1 METQTTTRMIHTRI
15 DQNLKREAELVFN
28 LLGMNTTEAIR
39 MFLTQVTLR
48 QGIPFD
54 VKIPNKETRKAM
66 DDLILNRNVTTCSK
80 EEFDKLFNA

>member
-1 METQTTTRMIHTRI
+1 METQTTTQMIHTRI

-80 EEFDKLFNA
+80 EDFDKLFNA